1 MILCAFFDCIHSGSY
16 IWCFKSSS
24 VLARTLATDAGQ
36 IGWQRRATDR
46 KNGRGEGT
54 GPTIKRIKRKIP
66 RCHTNNYTTT
76 PSDTHAH
83 THKKPNAQGQFKFT
97 AGFKE
102 NWLAQCVQSSGKKT
116 DENDP
121 RATREGW
128 AFKGN
133 LDETNVG
140 IVMTITANTKWTWNV
155 EKKNKKKNYSG
166 TLWSQ
171 AHVSRRAILLSADMA
186 GGARWCPSLTYG
198 FQLRHW

>member
-66 RCHTNNYTTT
+66 RCHTNNYTSTT
-76 PSDTHAH
+76 PLHRQTRTHIH
-83 THKKPNAQGQFKFT
+83 TKNLMHKVSLNSQQGLKKIDLRSVFKVR
-97 AGFKE
+97 A
-102 NWLAQCVQSSGKKT
+102 KKQMRT
-116 DENDP
+116 I
-121 RATREGW
+121 REQRGR
-128 AFKGN
+128 GG

-140 IVMTITANTKWTWNV
+140 IVMTITANTK
-155 EKKNKKKNYSG
+155 
-166 TLWSQ
+166 
-171 AHVSRRAILLSADMA
+171 
-186 GGARWCPSLTYG
+186 
-198 FQLRHW
+198 